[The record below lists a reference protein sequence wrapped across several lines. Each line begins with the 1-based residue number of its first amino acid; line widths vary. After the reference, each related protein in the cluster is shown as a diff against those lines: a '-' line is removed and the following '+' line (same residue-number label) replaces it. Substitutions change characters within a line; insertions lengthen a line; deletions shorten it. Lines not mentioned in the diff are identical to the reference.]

1 MLMRTSAL
9 KGCFTV
15 CQRTDHA
22 FKCDFST
29 LKTKKPGNPMRG
41 DPIARAGHNARPP
54 NAKPHLP
61 TNFDV

>member
-1 MLMRTSAL
+1 
-9 KGCFTV
+9 
-15 CQRTDHA
+15 
-22 FKCDFST
+22 
-29 LKTKKPGNPMRG
+29 MRG